1 MVKLLVPFIAIEN
14 INIGNILAID
24 HVRIVDGFPLA
35 KQFCRHRGLHDLVGS
50 HHHIRKKKKGKN
62 IKVGEK
68 KMGLHVTKKKN
79 GYLNLCYTRMITD
92 ELSVV
97 YIKYNTYPQD
107 FYTTSFYI
115 GVIVMRWKMR
125 PFQTGLQPH
134 EKRHKTIIIR

>member
-68 KMGLHVTKKKN
+68 KMELHVTTKKEGMPYSMLHAHDN
-79 GYLNLCYTRMITD
+79 R
-92 ELSVV
+92 
-97 YIKYNTYPQD
+97 
-107 FYTTSFYI
+107 
-115 GVIVMRWKMR
+115 
-125 PFQTGLQPH
+125 
-134 EKRHKTIIIR
+134 

>member
-79 GYLNLCYTRMITD
+79 EYLNLCYTRMITD
-92 ELSVV
+92 EQSVV